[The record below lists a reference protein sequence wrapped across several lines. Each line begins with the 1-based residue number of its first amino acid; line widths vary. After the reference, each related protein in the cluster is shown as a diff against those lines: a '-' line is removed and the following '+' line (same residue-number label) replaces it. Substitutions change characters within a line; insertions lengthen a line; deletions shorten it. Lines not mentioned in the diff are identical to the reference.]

1 MEAVGRERKM
11 FIPNSDRKIYE
22 MEEYD
27 ILK

>member
-1 MEAVGRERKM
+1 M